1 MFQEYIQ
8 KSTKKV
14 VHTVEIALAE
24 LASLKQTHLTPD
36 FILLALITQSD
47 SEAMQIIEHITSN
60 PINTLSQIKEQI
72 YNHYQHAATEDVTR
86 IIGSQELSNL
96 FQIAYDEARNLG
108 DEFVSTGTLFIAMF
122 NSEVGHTADYL
133 HEAGLKRER
142 ALKALKEIRGGRIIR
157 TANAETEADV
167 LAKYTRDLTKLA
179 REGQL
184 DPVIGRE
191 DEIALVIQTL
201 SRHKKNNPALIGE
214 AGVGKT
220 VIVERLAQCIANAE
234 VPDTLLNKRLLSLDM
249 GEIVAGASAGG
260 IDAPVCSK
268 LLWLR
273 EACR

>member
-36 FILLALITQSD
+36 FILLALVAQQD
-47 SEAMQIIEHITSN
+47 SEAMQIIEHVSSN
-60 PINTLSQIKEQI
+60 PIDTLTQIKEQI
-72 YNHYQHAATEDVTR
+72 YNHYQKPAAEDVTR
-86 IIGSQELSNL
+86 IIGSQELSDL

-122 NSEVGHTADYL
+122 NSRAGVTADYL
-133 HEAGLKRER
+133 HKAGLKREQ
-142 ALKALKEIRGGRIIR
+142 ALQALKEIRGGRNIG

-179 REGQL
+179 REGLL

-191 DEIALVIQTL
+191 NEIALIILTL
-201 SRHKKNNPALIGE
+201 SRRKKNNPALIGR
-214 AGVGKT
+214 A
-220 VIVERLAQCIANAE
+220 IA
-234 VPDTLLNKRLLSLDM
+234 LNLS
-249 GEIVAGASAGG
+249 
-260 IDAPVCSK
+260 
-268 LLWLR
+268 
-273 EACR
+273 